1 MTEKRCRS
9 TGCISGGL
17 SGVGG
22 QLRAVCSAGR
32 SCEPDK
38 SYINSDYKGRNAMK
52 NFNREYTAFALCGLN
67 CGLCPMYHME
77 NPCPGCGGGEG
88 NQSCAIARCS
98 LEHGGPAHCS
108 QCGEFP
114 CARYEGLTGYDSF
127 LSHRNMLRDLKRA
140 GRDGISGLPGGAG
153 GEDGDSAKAAASVQ
167 RRAAQD
173 IFSAPRSI
181 CWNWRTRVQ

>member
-1 MTEKRCRS
+1 
-9 TGCISGGL
+9 
-17 SGVGG
+17 
-22 QLRAVCSAGR
+22 
-32 SCEPDK
+32 
-38 SYINSDYKGRNAMK
+38 MK

-77 NPCPGCGGGEG
+77 KPCPGCGGGEG

-140 GRDGISGLPGGAG
+140 EEMGYAAYRAELEEKMEILRKLLLQYNDGRRKTFFCTAVNPVSYTHLDVYKRQNLRCITLC
-153 GEDGDSAKAAASVQ
+153 V
-167 RRAAQD
+167 
-173 IFSAPRSI
+173 SI
-181 CWNWRTRVQ
+181 LTLKRNMTAH

>member
-1 MTEKRCRS
+1 
-9 TGCISGGL
+9 
-17 SGVGG
+17 
-22 QLRAVCSAGR
+22 
-32 SCEPDK
+32 
-38 SYINSDYKGRNAMK
+38 MK

-77 NPCPGCGGGEG
+77 KPCPGCGGGEG

-140 GRDGISGLPGGAG
+140 EEMGYSAYRAELEEKMEILRKLLLQYNDGRRKTFFCTAVNLLELEDARAVMEQIEAGNGPEQGLKERVAAAADCFLKMADSRGISLKLRKKPK
-153 GEDGDSAKAAASVQ
+153 KA
-167 RRAAQD
+167 
-173 IFSAPRSI
+173 
-181 CWNWRTRVQ
+181 